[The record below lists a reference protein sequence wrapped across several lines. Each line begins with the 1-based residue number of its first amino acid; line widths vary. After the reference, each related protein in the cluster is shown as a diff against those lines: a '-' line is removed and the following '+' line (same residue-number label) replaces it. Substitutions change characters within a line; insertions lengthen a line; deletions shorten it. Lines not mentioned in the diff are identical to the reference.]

1 MSLGVSV
8 LIDLFGV
15 TEPRPHQAD
24 WWERTLEDAVRVA
37 GLTKIGLLAHQFPD
51 QLHSGAGGLGHERPG
66 GATAVALL
74 AESHISVH
82 TWPEFG
88 RVLVDILTCGSNMDV
103 DAVADLIEK
112 SVPHTDMVV
121 TRVPRGGDHE

>member
-15 TEPRPHQAD
+15 TDPRPHQAD

-51 QLHSGAGGLGHERPG
+51 QLHPGAGCLGH
-66 GATAVALL
+66 
-74 AESHISVH
+74 
-82 TWPEFG
+82 
-88 RVLVDILTCGSNMDV
+88 
-103 DAVADLIEK
+103 
-112 SVPHTDMVV
+112 
-121 TRVPRGGDHE
+121 